1 MLFLNKLIRH
11 ALFYFV
17 SIALIPSG
25 MASQSSSQDNAP
37 IQTTRLVTDA
47 DHKNFLIETL
57 NAAKKS
63 VMISSY
69 DVSPTIFQN
78 DNIAGSIINAANRGV
93 KVYIY
98 FEHPTKRTVQ
108 EIHKL
113 KALES
118 YCAKFE
124 VNCNHS
130 KCVLKDNDTVAI
142 GSYNWLS
149 HFNDTGSNATIV
161 TTDALASHL

>member
-57 NAAKKS
+57 PKN
-63 VMISSY
+63 
-69 DVSPTIFQN
+69 Q
-78 DNIAGSIINAANRGV
+78 
-93 KVYIY
+93 
-98 FEHPTKRTVQ
+98 
-108 EIHKL
+108 
-113 KALES
+113 
-118 YCAKFE
+118 
-124 VNCNHS
+124 
-130 KCVLKDNDTVAI
+130 
-142 GSYNWLS
+142 
-149 HFNDTGSNATIV
+149 
-161 TTDALASHL
+161 